1 MSNISFEGK
10 YEKRNVYS
18 NTPIAVVNMVFLAVA
33 LPSGQIPEFYY
44 PSTTVTYAAIAIF
57 VVC

>member
-10 YEKRNVYS
+10 DKQRTVYS
-18 NTPIAVVNMVFLAVA
+18 YTPIPAVSMVFLAVA